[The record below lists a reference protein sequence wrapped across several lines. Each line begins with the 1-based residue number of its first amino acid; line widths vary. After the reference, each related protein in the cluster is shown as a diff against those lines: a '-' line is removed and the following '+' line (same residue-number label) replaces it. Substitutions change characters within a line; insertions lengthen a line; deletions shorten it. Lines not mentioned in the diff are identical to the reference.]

1 MDRQTDTLIQ
11 NKQDNIGCE
20 EMIKLLED
28 FYNINQIQNSL
39 SSIIL
44 RQRGKIDSITD
55 NIEYSENNAISGLQ
69 DLEIAK
75 KYSFKY
81 TPILVGSLLGMAL
94 TGPTGILLGLKMGSI
109 ATGMSGGIIGG
120 WFGYKI
126 QK

>member
-1 MDRQTDTLIQ
+1 MDNQTETLIQ
-11 NKQDNIGCE
+11 NKQDDIGCE

-28 FYNINQIQNSL
+28 FYNINQIQSSL

-44 RQRGKIDSITD
+44 RQRSKIDSITD
-55 NIEYSENNAISGLQ
+55 NIENSEISTLNGLTN
-69 DLEIAK
+69 LEIAK

-81 TPILVGSLLGMAL
+81 TPIIVGSLLGMAL
-94 TGPTGILLGLKMGSI
+94 TGPTGLLLGLKTASI
-109 ATGMSGGIIGG
+109 ATAMSGGILGG

>member
-1 MDRQTDTLIQ
+1 MDNQTETLIQ
-11 NKQDNIGCE
+11 NKQDDIGCE

-28 FYNINQIQNSL
+28 FYNINQIQSSL

-44 RQRGKIDSITD
+44 RQRSKIDTITD
-55 NIEYSENNAISGLQ
+55 NIENSEISAINGLTN
-69 DLEIAK
+69 LEIAK

-81 TPILVGSLLGMAL
+81 TPIIVGSLLGMAL
-94 TGPTGILLGLKMGSI
+94 TGPTGLLLGLKTASI
-109 ATGMSGGIIGG
+109 ATAMSGGILGG

>member
-1 MDRQTDTLIQ
+1 MDNQTETL
-11 NKQDNIGCE
+11 KQDDIGCE

-55 NIEYSENNAISGLQ
+55 NIENSENSAISGLQ

-81 TPILVGSLLGMAL
+81 TPIIVGSLLGMAL
-94 TGPTGILLGLKMGSI
+94 TGPTGLLLGLKTASI
-109 ATGMSGGIIGG
+109 ATGMGGGILGG